1 MIREERRL
9 VLTPGPTTVEEP
21 VRRALARPVTN
32 PDVDPAFVE
41 FYDGLTKKL
50 ARIMGTSNPVLVLT
64 GEGMLGLDAAVAS
77 LVEPGEPVLVV
88 SNGVFGRGFGDL
100 VARYGG
106 IPVLVERPFDQAP
119 APEDLEA
126 TLAAHPGI
134 RVATLVHCE
143 TPTGFLNP
151 VETLLPV
158 LQAHGVISIVDAVS
172 SLGADRVDAD
182 GWGIDVLLG
191 ASQKALSAPTGLAF
205 LSVSDRAWEKMERR
219 QRPIPGF
226 YANLLEWKRA
236 WLDAA
241 ERAFPYTPAAEAMV
255 ALDAACDALL
265 AEGLE
270 HAQARHRR
278 LAAAVRSALREAGFR
293 LFAPEAHA
301 ASGVTAFWPPEGIDE
316 RAFRRRLWE
325 EQGVLMGGSVGEMAG
340 RLWRVGHMGS
350 GAREERLFRF
360 MRAFEAQCRA
370 VGVPLHG
377 SPAKLFAEALEEG
390 VGA

>member
-1 MIREERRL
+1 M
-9 VLTPGPTTVEEP
+9 VLTPGPTAVEEP

-32 PDVDPAFVE
+32 PDVDPAFAQ
-41 FYDGLTKKL
+41 FYDGLAKKL
-50 ARIMGTSNPVLVLT
+50 ASIMGTSNPVLVLT

-106 IPVLVERPFDQAP
+106 VPVLVERPFDQVP
-119 APEDLEA
+119 APEELEA
-126 TLAAHPGI
+126 ALAAHPGI

-158 LQAHGVISIVDAVS
+158 LQAHDVITIVDAVS

-182 GWGIDVLLG
+182 AWGIDVLLG

-205 LSVSDRAWEKMERR
+205 LSVSGRAWEKMERR

-241 ERAFPYTPAAEAMV
+241 DRSFPYTPAAEAMV

-278 LAAAVRSALREAGFR
+278 LAAAVRTALREAGFR

-325 EQGVLMGGSVGEMAG
+325 EQGVLMGGSVGEMEG

-370 VGVPLHG
+370 YGIPLKG
-377 SPAKLFAEALEEG
+377 SPATLFVEALEEG